1 MDPLWK
7 FQVSVGKEA
16 SLEKVPVMVPPKVLQ
31 WKLEL
36 KLHRASMQLTQD
48 SNGGLLSIL
57 QYDFIPG
64 TD

>member
-7 FQVSVGKEA
+7 FQVSVDKEA
-16 SLEKVPVMVPPKVLQ
+16 SLEKVPVMVLPKVLQ
-31 WKLEL
+31 LKLEL